1 MTLTML
7 FEKVDIFILNKS
19 MSQVK
24 FKKCSGP
31 DEMKVRDAYKSGTV
45 MTTLSIFWAHC
56 DLEIISIRVRS

>member
-7 FEKVDIFILNKS
+7 FEKVDIIILNKS

-31 DEMKVRDAYKSGTV
+31 DEMKIRDAYKSGTV
-45 MTTLSIFWAHC
+45 MTTLSIF
-56 DLEIISIRVRS
+56 